1 MVADNRTLWPSPR
14 SLAAAA
20 RLHGGIADAGADTT
34 LHSAAPA
41 RRLMARAFMGHL
53 LLLPPAAPLM
63 AKSRSG
69 FYVGCRTRAARERCA
84 TTLHDFARYAV
95 AAPSIVREDGQQR
108 RLVRNNLWQCAS
120 KLRERS
126 PHAGVARSRPRCP
139 KGGQ

>member
-1 MVADNRTLWPSPR
+1 MVADNRTLWPSAR

-20 RLHGGIADAGADTT
+20 RLLLGIADAGADTT

-69 FYVGCRTRAARERCA
+69 FLSDAGLGQRASDARRRYTILPTLRGC
-84 TTLHDFARYAV
+84 
-95 AAPSIVREDGQQR
+95 
-108 RLVRNNLWQCAS
+108 
-120 KLRERS
+120 
-126 PHAGVARSRPRCP
+126 CP
-139 KGGQ
+139 VNSA